1 MKKNE
6 QTEQTE
12 IEKTI
17 ISKFI
22 ESKTPFAV
30 IQYFENLIFNPD
42 EKYRKYEIIYIGEV
56 VTEKDGIE
64 EKENAILYK
73 KFTEDIELDFIFYKD
88 KFNLVKSN
96 EHGNVWEFMNFKD
109 YKETIIKK

>member
-1 MKKNE
+1 MEKKE

-17 ISKFI
+17 IRKFI

-30 IQYFENLIFNPD
+30 IQYFENLIFNQS
-42 EKYRKYEIIYIGEV
+42 EKYKKYEIMYIDEV
-56 VTEKDGIE
+56 ITENNGVE
-64 EKENAILYK
+64 EKNNLIFFK
-73 KFTEDIELDFIFYKD
+73 KFTEDIKLDFIFYKD

-109 YKETIIKK
+109 YQEKIIKK